1 MVLARNKLNIIET
14 LLSSALSDLDISH
27 KEFAKI
33 INEKIKYEEI
43 EENVKNVKHEN
54 MDKENIQTK
63 SL

>member
-43 EENVKNVKHEN
+43 KENVKNVKHEN